1 MELSKNKPAW
11 YSHIEKICPW
21 TKFQPPT
28 WLLAPPGPVL
38 VFWPQKNY
46 PCGCCHLK
54 INHPSLHTLKKYVSG
69 PSFNL
74 LHGWLHQVPFSHF
87 GHKTTYPCRWRNPK
101 INQPDLHALKKY
113 ATGPSFSLLHGSW
126 LCQDLFSHFGH

>member
-54 INHPSLHTLKKYVSG
+54 INHPSLHTLKKYAS
-69 PSFNL
+69 
-74 LHGWLHQVPFSHF
+74 
-87 GHKTTYPCRWRNPK
+87 
-101 INQPDLHALKKY
+101 
-113 ATGPSFSLLHGSW
+113 GPSFSLLHGSW
-126 LCQDLFSHFGH
+126 LRQDPFSHFGCKKTYPYSWRHLKICVTNFAHKGHLIFIVTVNTATKNAQIRQNKYC